1 MLNIGD
7 LAPSFTLQ
15 DQNDETHT
23 LEEYR
28 GKKLVLY
35 FYPKDNTSGCTKQAC
50 GFSERV
56 DAFKAQGYEI
66 IGISKDTVK
75 SHKKFEQNY
84 DLKFT
89 LLADPNKEVL
99 EAYDVIKDKV
109 MYGKQVK
116 GTVRTTFL
124 IDEEGKITGVFRNV
138 KAADDPEEEL
148 QRICA

>member
-15 DQNDETHT
+15 DQNGETHT

-75 SHKKFEQNY
+75 SHKKFEIRLPQSHW
-84 DLKFT
+84 L
-89 LLADPNKEVL
+89 
-99 EAYDVIKDKV
+99 
-109 MYGKQVK
+109 
-116 GTVRTTFL
+116 
-124 IDEEGKITGVFRNV
+124 
-138 KAADDPEEEL
+138 
-148 QRICA
+148 